1 MSNYFPLVFFF
12 LLSLNLNTQ
21 KSNLL
26 GDKTFN
32 EVQVSL
38 IQMDEGDF
46 NVKLNFLNENDFICN
61 KDALGAIIESLKNA
75 DTKKE
80 YSNFFR
86 LKSHNTEIKFLVRH
100 DKKSIFIDV
109 GEYQDFKT
117 GDEKKV
123 LRENTPALIAY
134 LEVCYELIN
143 CV

>member
-100 DKKSIFIDV
+100 DNIHCIITWNKCVGTEKSTDGRFTSANV
-109 GEYQDFKT
+109 
-117 GDEKKV
+117 
-123 LRENTPALIAY
+123 
-134 LEVCYELIN
+134 
-143 CV
+143 

>member
-1 MSNYFPLVFFF
+1 
-12 LLSLNLNTQ
+12 
-21 KSNLL
+21 
-26 GDKTFN
+26 
-32 EVQVSL
+32 
-38 IQMDEGDF
+38 MDEGDF

>member
-86 LKSHNTEIKFLVRH
+86 LKSHNTVIKFLVRH

-109 GEYQDFKT
+109 GEY
-117 GDEKKV
+117 
-123 LRENTPALIAY
+123 
-134 LEVCYELIN
+134 
-143 CV
+143 